1 MRNTTKKSFAL
12 SLLAPLSPMKG
23 KPMRKLTK
31 EQKRDIQAVATKSD
45 EDIDFSDAPRFS
57 TGAAPKSASS
67 TGQRRNPSRC
77 AWIPTSS
84 HGSRPMAAVI
94 RLRRIGFYDTPCFT
108 TPERRVGVVTIS
120 SSGVARPDIRKERPD
135 SRLPSPNLPLE
146 PFRSIYEPEEIQALF
161 ETCDQDANGPICR
174 DAPDCAQNCQLN

>member
-67 TGQRRNPSRC
+67 TGQRRNPSPC

-120 SSGVARPDIRKERPD
+120 SSGVARPDIRKERLD
-135 SRLPSPNLPLE
+135 SRLPGTMPARNVGRQFL
-146 PFRSIYEPEEIQALF
+146 FRWEYSR
-161 ETCDQDANGPICR
+161 GPSSSKSKLGLILHNVR
-174 DAPDCAQNCQLN
+174 T

>member
-120 SSGVARPDIRKERPD
+120 SSGVARPDIRKERLD
-135 SRLPSPNLPLE
+135 SRLAGTMPARNVGRQFLFRWECSQGPSCPKLAFARL
-146 PFRSIYEPEEIQALF
+146 SL
-161 ETCDQDANGPICR
+161 T
-174 DAPDCAQNCQLN
+174 